1 MSNCD
6 STASFLRI
14 ALLVLKKEY
23 PPVYGRLVTELDQ
36 ASANFRVD
44 DERFLIAVVKR
55 DVKIISGRWSMSAKA
70 EGDIGARD
78 LFRLID
84 GTSTV
89 SSLLNS
95 ERLKI
100 RGDSDTLLRLDLVV
114 RLFLEASLK
123 STTLQNHF
131 EDYRRWASALPRR
144 NLRSPLTGVRN

>member
-1 MSNCD
+1 V
-6 STASFLRI
+6 AFV
-14 ALLVLKKEY
+14 VLKKEH
-23 PPVYGRLVTELDQ
+23 PPVYGRLVAELDQ
-36 ASANFRVD
+36 ATTNFRVG
-44 DERFLIAVVKR
+44 DERFRIVVVMR

-70 EGDIGARD
+70 EGQIGVRD

-89 SSLLNS
+89 SSLVNS

-100 RGDSDTLLRLDLVV
+100 RGDSETLLRLDLVI

-131 EDYRRWASALPRR
+131 EDYRRWASALPE
-144 NLRSPLTGVRN
+144 GVLGHP